1 MSNKLKEAPEKLE
14 TGNKCRHYWMI
25 EDAKG
30 STSRG
35 VCKLCGE
42 ERKFYNSWP
51 GLAVLKQNAGV
62 FESPDSPDSEPD
74 EEPDELELE
83 ESSAGL

>member
-1 MSNKLKEAPEKLE
+1 MGYRLKEAPEKLE
-14 TGNKCRHYWMI
+14 TGNKCNHYWMI

-51 GLAVLKQNAGV
+51 GFVILKQNTGV
-62 FESPDSPDSEPD
+62 FELPDSPDTEPD
-74 EEPDELELE
+74 GELDELELE

>member
-1 MSNKLKEAPEKLE
+1 MSYKLREAPEKLATDNE
-14 TGNKCRHYWMI
+14 CRHYWMI

-51 GLAVLKQNAGV
+51 GFVILKQNTGV
-62 FESPDSPDSEPD
+62 FELPDSPDTEPD
-74 EEPDELELE
+74 GELDELELE